1 MVCLESGLVRLARG
15 AQVPYLNGLV
25 LFRSLK
31 DKNQKAGTCE

>member
-1 MVCLESGLVRLARG
+1 MVRLESGLVRLG

-31 DKNQKAGTCE
+31 DKTQKAGTCE